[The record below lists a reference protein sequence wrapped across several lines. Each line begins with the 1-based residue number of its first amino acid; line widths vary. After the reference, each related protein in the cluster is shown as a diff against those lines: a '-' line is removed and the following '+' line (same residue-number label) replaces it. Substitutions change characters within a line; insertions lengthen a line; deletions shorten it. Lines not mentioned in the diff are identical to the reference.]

1 MIESITSI
9 DNKRIKE
16 YRKLKQKK
24 FRNKERKYII
34 ESKKMVLEAIELGAE
49 IETLILHKSIE
60 ERLFDNQVLV
70 SHDIFNSLTSLE
82 SPDGYMAIVKI
93 PEKPNINDIGDRV
106 LVLDRI
112 QDPGNLGTLI
122 RSAEAFE
129 FNDIVL
135 INCVDL
141 YNDKTL
147 RSTMGSI
154 YRLKFYYMNNDDFI
168 EFALDKNTYL
178 ADMDGRDYRQIKFR
192 KPINLVIGNEA
203 NGISEQIKGIEGQ
216 IVSIPMKGKIESLN
230 AGVSGSIIMSYIIS

>member
-230 AGVSGSIIMSYIIS
+230 AGVSGSIIMSYISS

>member
-122 RSAEAFE
+122 RSVEAFE

-230 AGVSGSIIMSYIIS
+230 AGVSGSIIMSYISS

>member
-178 ADMDGRDYRQIKFR
+178 ADMDGRDYRHIKFR

-230 AGVSGSIIMSYIIS
+230 AGVSGSIIMSYISS